1 MVSVNILISALQ
13 KFEGSYVVVSHDRH
27 FISAIAN
34 KIWYI
39 EDKKIK
45 EYPGTYEEFVYWQSL
60 QVKTPAPSVLKNQ
73 SQKIV
78 SKPDNKLSQNADL
91 KKIKAEWQKCEEEIA
106 EKEQKLKNTEE
117 EMSKPSVYSK
127 PEMMQKLASEQK
139 KDKQELE
146 ILHKKWEELFL
157 KIEQMS

>member
-60 QVKTPAPSVLKNQ
+60 QVKTPSPSAVKNQ
-73 SQKIV
+73 PQKPVI
-78 SKPDNKLSQNADL
+78 KQDNKPSLNSDL
-91 KKIKAEWQKCEEEIA
+91 KKLKTEYQKCEEEIA
-106 EKEQKLKNTEE
+106 EKELKLKAAEE

-127 PEMMQKLASEQK
+127 PEMMQKLVAEQK

-146 ILHKKWEELFL
+146 TLHKKWEELFL
-157 KIEQMS
+157 KMEQLS